1 MIGSGVGSGAVTD
14 VSEPS
19 GLFVV
24 GGPSPTNRGSTKIGI
39 PGGGNSDT
47 IEEDAG
53 RYRIMMCS
61 INIPLLPCR
70 KSKQQTMLCY
80 DKVEGND

>member
-1 MIGSGVGSGAVTD
+1 MSQSRAVCLWSAVPAQQTAAQ
-14 VSEPS
+14 PR
-19 GLFVV
+19 LAYLVV
-24 GGPSPTNRGSTKIGI
+24 
-39 PGGGNSDT
+39 GNSDT